1 MTTFIIVGAIGLVL
15 LLIALPLDDVL
26 DLGDGAVSGTSLGA
40 GAVAFGAIGAIVTAN
55 GLPTVW
61 AYVLSLVFAALVM
74 VGVQKLVG
82 RLKATEDGQ
91 PRVLTGVQGIVTA
104 PVSPTGS
111 GEVSLDD
118 PRELERRLAWAD
130 VTIPSGTRV
139 VVVEQSGS
147 RVKVT
152 PLATPGTAPADAD
165 PTAPTA

>member
-1 MTTFIIVGAIGLVL
+1 MITFVVIGGIGLLVL
-15 LLIALPLDDVL
+15 LVSLVVDDLL

-40 GAVAFGAIGAIVTAN
+40 GAVAFGAIGSIVTAN

-61 AYVLSLVFAALVM
+61 AYVLAVAFGIVTLL
-74 VGVQKLVG
+74 GVQALVG
-82 RLKATEDGQ
+82 RLKASEDGQ
-91 PRVLTGVQGIVTA
+91 PRVLTGVAGTVTA
-104 PVSPTGS
+104 TVTTSG

-130 VTIPSGTRV
+130 EEIPAGSRI

-152 PLATPGTAPADAD
+152 PESRPAAD
-165 PTAPTA
+165 